1 MKITATFSTLL
12 IASAIAIAGCGTPPA
27 TDVNAAKAPVDET
40 ASSSAGK
47 PVVSRQ
53 AAKKK
58 ASANVHRAT
67 PTAPSNAASTARART
82 AEMVTPPTKIKNVQ
96 PVYPA
101 IARAANVE
109 GSVVLVV
116 DIDAGGKVSD
126 ARVVRSVPLLDQAAL
141 NAVKQWEY
149 SPMRRGDVA
158 VPTTMTVTVN
168 FVRT

>member
-1 MKITATFSTLL
+1 
-12 IASAIAIAGCGTPPA
+12 
-27 TDVNAAKAPVDET
+27 
-40 ASSSAGK
+40 
-47 PVVSRQ
+47 
-53 AAKKK
+53 
-58 ASANVHRAT
+58 
-67 PTAPSNAASTARART
+67 
-82 AEMVTPPTKIKNVQ
+82 MVTPPTKIKNVQ